1 MFTLKPLCSKA
12 RFFYLDQA
20 RKIRNTDFTEN
31 VLKCFINLPRHVF
44 SFDCLGRKLFGDTA
58 KMSRNGVITV
68 DAECL
73 LDMKT
78 SPCASLLY
86 RWFLRERP
94 VEEEVE
100 FEIEDFNQYMARVRP
115 RGRFCEAS
123 VKNALKQL
131 EELGIIKIVKKYNAR
146 TFKLIVFE
154 ADIKDGQIVRAKNS
168 AKKRK
173 AKDK

>member
-1 MFTLKPLCSKA
+1 
-12 RFFYLDQA
+12 
-20 RKIRNTDFTEN
+20 
-31 VLKCFINLPRHVF
+31 
-44 SFDCLGRKLFGDTA
+44 
-58 KMSRNGVITV
+58 MSRNEVITV
-68 DAECL
+68 DADCL
-73 LDMKT
+73 LDLKT
-78 SPCASLLY
+78 SPCAYFLY

-123 VKNALKQL
+123 VKKALKEL
-131 EELGIIKIVKKYNAR
+131 EALGIIKIVKKYNAR

-154 ADIKDGQIVRAKNS
+154 ADVKDGQIVRAKNL